1 MLNPHHLTTMNNIL
15 QKAIQLFL
23 IVLFSN
29 SIYGQ
34 TKEDNLISK
43 EMTFELRND
52 TLYSSTGLK
61 IFVGQKLLVGDASGE
76 GGQYRSIISNKAAI
90 VPSIWGQDK
99 RYENAIENYVDS
111 KKSKEKLRKVLV
123 PGTPLTIKGIGFV
136 KTGKP
141 HFYMVGLSSD
151 SQGCKADIKLAL
163 VLGELLL
170 QP

>member
-1 MLNPHHLTTMNNIL
+1 MNKIYQTTLLLCLT
-15 QKAIQLFL
+15 
-23 IVLFSN
+23 VLFSN

-34 TKEDNLISK
+34 KKGDNLISNA
-43 EMTFELRND
+43 MTFELKKD

-61 IFVGQKLLVGDASGE
+61 IFVGQKLIIGNASGE

-99 RYENAIENYVDS
+99 RYDNAIENYVDS
-111 KKSKEKLRKVLV
+111 KKNKEKLMKFLI
-123 PGTPLTIKGIGFV
+123 PGNPLTIKAIGLST
-136 KTGKP
+136 TGKP
-141 HFYMVGLSSD
+141 HFYMVALSSD
-151 SQGCKADIKLAL
+151 TGGCKADIKLAL